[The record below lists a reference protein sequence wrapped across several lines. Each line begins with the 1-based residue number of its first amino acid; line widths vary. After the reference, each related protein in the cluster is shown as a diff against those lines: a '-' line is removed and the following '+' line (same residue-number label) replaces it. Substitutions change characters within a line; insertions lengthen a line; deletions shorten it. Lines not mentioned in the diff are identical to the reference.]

1 MFKMSSFKPALLAGA
16 LAGLLTQGSMAHGQE
31 DLAHALKGIV
41 KHVDHDAKK
50 ITIKTEDG
58 TEQTI
63 KYTDHTAVRAGK
75 AVARVPA
82 DTWLGT
88 KEGSNVV
95 VRYTEKAGEKTAVA
109 IKDAAKDTEKT
120 VK

>member
-1 MFKMSSFKPALLAGA
+1 MFKMSSIKPALIAGA
-16 LAGLLTQGSMAHGQE
+16 LAGFLTQGSLSYAQ
-31 DLAHALKGIV
+31 DLAHAVKGIV

-50 ITIKTEDG
+50 ITIKAEDG

-63 KYTDHTAVRAGK
+63 KYTDRTAVRAGK
-75 AVARVPA
+75 AAARVPA

-88 KEGSNVV
+88 KEGANVV
-95 VRYTEKAGEKTAVA
+95 VRYTQKAGEKTAVA
-109 IKDAAKDTEKT
+109 IKDAAKDTEKA

>member
-1 MFKMSSFKPALLAGA
+1 MFKMSSIKPVLVAGA
-16 LAGLLTQGSMAHGQE
+16 LAGLLTQGSLTFAQE
-31 DLAHALKGIV
+31 DLAHAVKGIV

-50 ITIKTEDG
+50 ITIKAEDG
-58 TEQTI
+58 TEHTI

-75 AVARVPA
+75 AAARVPA